1 MQIDSWTSEGM
12 DWTSIDSLRLKALA
26 PHCEAVRKAVAER
39 LLAKMNMGVLSSS
52 SSPAVEADALSDEN
66 MYDGVFGP
74 DFELRLH
81 SFEFFAKRVQSAVD
95 ALLDSFFLDVA
106 AISSDGSS
114 RTLDAQD
121 IEGSALYSGKAFSAL
136 PRLTQARALTLIQA
150 EKRLPVAPL
159 SPVAEWLRQQY
170 LLLNL
175 MNSVVLSPGYSSSA
189 GGRRYFVELSPWNS
203 ELYGSY
209 TETVLAWAGIT
220 DFDSALFEELG
231 WDYITA
237 SNAVPSAWAGA
248 GYISGK
254 SRRHAWR
261 NWLKYKFDFSKLVDA
276 GLDFSLLACQMQAKI
291 PDGLGCFSPIVRTFS
306 TETLHRE
313 GYSAV
318 ECGERGS
325 GGILEMELG
334 KNDNVPAIPAP
345 PDSGD
350 SFKGWELSSAP
361 GPFLAKFAFS
371 FTADA

>member
-1 MQIDSWTSEGM
+1 MT
-12 DWTSIDSLRLKALA
+12 A
-26 PHCEAVRKAVAER
+26 
-39 LLAKMNMGVLSSS
+39 SS
-52 SSPAVEADALSDEN
+52 DRI
-66 MYDGVFGP
+66 
-74 DFELRLH
+74 FELRLH

-220 DFDSALFEELG
+220 DFDPRS
-231 WDYITA
+231 
-237 SNAVPSAWAGA
+237 SRSWAG
-248 GYISGK
+248 I
-254 SRRHAWR
+254 
-261 NWLKYKFDFSKLVDA
+261 
-276 GLDFSLLACQMQAKI
+276 I
-291 PDGLGCFSPIVRTFS
+291 
-306 TETLHRE
+306 
-313 GYSAV
+313 
-318 ECGERGS
+318 
-325 GGILEMELG
+325 
-334 KNDNVPAIPAP
+334 
-345 PDSGD
+345 
-350 SFKGWELSSAP
+350 
-361 GPFLAKFAFS
+361 
-371 FTADA
+371 